1 MSQVFD
7 EMDALDIDACSAF
20 VSGLSRNGF
29 VDEARVVFMQFRQ
42 RDRLELV
49 YWTSVIAACSQ
60 NGKDMEALD
69 LFRDMLHPHMI
80 HPPPSIDCNIML
92 PVCSLLRE
100 NNLSDALYAHVVALS
115 FSTLGFVISVSRRSC
130 CKIVVDGAW
139 KAGRCQG
146 IAAWC
151 ALTEEFGL
159 DRKGTSLVSASS
171 ATMVEGIAALQ
182 ALIRWASSKNCR
194 RVHIL
199 TDASEVASG
208 INDLMLAMFCRMCF

>member
-7 EMDALDIDACSAF
+7 EMDAFDIDACSAF
-20 VSGLSRNGF
+20 VGGLSRNGF
-29 VDEARVVFMQFRQ
+29 VDEARMVFMQFRQ

-49 YWTSVIAACSQ
+49 YWTSLIAACSQ

-69 LFRDMLHPHMI
+69 LFRDMLRPHMI
-80 HPPPSIDCNIML
+80 RH
-92 PVCSLLRE
+92 
-100 NNLSDALYAHVVALS
+100 LS
-115 FSTLGFVISVSRRSC
+115 FSTLGFVISVSRRRFCNTHGVKRDMSGGELHVCFGQEQGDFSC

-182 ALIRWASSKNCR
+182 ALIRWAKC
-194 RVHIL
+194 VFKDFI
-199 TDASEVASG
+199 A
-208 INDLMLAMFCRMCF
+208 LAATFDHVTEAKVPRQTVVEAHNIA